1 MSEKPWWALTPQEL
15 EQMDA
20 GLPELRELS
29 VEEGRALIERLN
41 AHAQGALPPEEW
53 DFVAHQPAIRYAAD
67 IERLASQAAR
77 EHETEFIAGVRAA
90 LDHARGQI
98 AVGPLTNVPPRQDP
112 PCCQDLEAEATAA
125 RDSVAGML
133 DTPLSCSRDFAA
145 GVEDTM
151 TWLTCGT
158 DTAPLDLE
166 T

>member
-1 MSEKPWWALTPQEL
+1 MSEKPWWALTPHEL

-29 VEEGRALIERLN
+29 VEEGRALIDRLN
-41 AHAQGALPPEEW
+41 AHAQRALPPEEW
-53 DFVAHQPAIRYAAD
+53 DFVARHPAIRYAVD
-67 IERLASQAAR
+67 IDRLASQAAR
-77 EHETEFIAGVRAA
+77 EHDTEFIAGVRAA
-90 LDHARGQI
+90 SDYARGQ
-98 AVGPLTNVPPRQDP
+98 ASVGPLTNAPPRQGP
-112 PCCQDLEAEATAA
+112 PCCQDLEAEAVIA

-158 DTAPLDLE
+158 DTPPLNLG